1 MSLTIL
7 KVFLQRDSQVSRALR
22 AISKQIVAKP
32 PETRRS
38 DHYGYKKGIVG
49 PVYTFVKTDYHGNF
63 KMGVR
68 HVAGKKYAHGRRR

>member
-1 MSLTIL
+1 MSNCQCLCRN
-7 KVFLQRDSQVSRALR
+7 VC
-22 AISKQIVAKP
+22 
-32 PETRRS
+32 RS
-38 DHYGYKKGIVG
+38 DHHYGYKKGIVG

>member
-1 MSLTIL
+1 M
-7 KVFLQRDSQVSRALR
+7 
-22 AISKQIVAKP
+22 KP